1 VSARVVLLACL
12 GGSLLACDQSSST
25 DALPSGSGPA
35 KTEHSLV
42 ISRLGQGYVRST
54 PAGLVCGTECEFDFP
69 EGTVVQL
76 VAEPVS
82 SSRFLGWSGECAGTT
97 PTCELTVHGP
107 RVVIAQFFGGAG
119 DAGVAIDAALP
130 DSGVP
135 RPDSGPVDGDA
146 GLVDGDVGSA
156 MDAGDLDAGVDDAA
170 DAGS

>member
-1 VSARVVLLACL
+1 MLLACL

-25 DALPSGSGPA
+25 DALPSGSGSN

-76 VAEPVS
+76 VAEPIS

-107 RVVIAQFFGGAG
+107 RVVVAQFFSQGG
-119 DAGVAIDAALP
+119 DAGASMDAAP
-130 DSGVP
+130 SDSGAP
-135 RPDSGPVDGDA
+135 GPDSGPVDGDA
-146 GLVDGDVGSA
+146 GLVDGDVGPT

>member
-1 VSARVVLLACL
+1 MSARVVLLACL

-25 DALPSGSGPA
+25 DALPSGSGPS

-76 VAEPVS
+76 VAEPIA

-107 RVVIAQFFGGAG
+107 RVVVAQFFSQGG
-119 DAGVAIDAALP
+119 DAGVAFDAAHS

-135 RPDSGPVDGDA
+135 RPDAGAPDGDA
-146 GLVDGDVGSA
+146 GPIDGDAGPTL
-156 MDAGDLDAGVDDAA
+156 DAGDLDAGIEDAA